1 MLTLISILSF
11 ILAHSH
17 VYAQTR
23 SHTWPHP
30 HACPPLL
37 TVSQMEC
44 CAWKAASSRRWIAH
58 IDIHIQTHT
67 HAQMYVQTYK
77 LSDTNA
83 HAYTDIHTMAQSRMY
98 WIIHNRLLS
107 QSDLLAHLWPP
118 SQPIKSLCSSL
129 AALSANQIPLL
140 IFSRPLSQSNL
151 CSGQLGSTSVG
162 WVREN
167 SIDLIACD
175 MGQNSGCMSMRW

>member
-129 AALSANQIPLL
+129 AALSANQI
-140 IFSRPLSQSNL
+140 SV
-151 CSGQLGSTSVG
+151 LGS
-162 WVREN
+162 WVQLQSGELERTALTLLLVTWVKTAAVCLCDDN
-167 SIDLIACD
+167 IDIYNWLFIYD
-175 MGQNSGCMSMRW
+175 